1 MLACAIVATV
11 FGGVA
16 LLVGL
21 IFLIP
26 YRHLATRFDRSVTG
40 RVVDLVWNAAKF
52 NREQGHEP
60 AELTGQVGSRRIR
73 VSVTVGGRHQV
84 VNPMP
89 GTEGAS
95 VQNTINTFHKVY
107 TYTVN
112 GQTYTRADGVRY
124 SRGLAEK
131 WLGRDVTVY
140 YDSAEPSRASLSQ
153 GRGFLLVSRILL
165 PIGAA
170 LLALALWLWM
180 QV

>member
-1 MLACAIVATV
+1 MLACAIVATAL
-11 FGGVA
+11 GGAA
-16 LLVGL
+16 LLIGL

-52 NREQGHEP
+52 NREQGYEP
-60 AELTGQVGSRRIR
+60 AELTGQVGSRMIR

-89 GTEGAS
+89 GSEGAS
-95 VQNTINTFHKVY
+95 VQNTINTYHKVY

-112 GQTYTRADGVRY
+112 GQTYTRADGVCY
-124 SRGLAEK
+124 SRGLAER
-131 WLGRDVTVY
+131 WLDRDVTVY
-140 YDSAEPSRASLSQ
+140 YDSAEPSRASLSH
-153 GRGFLLVSRILL
+153 GGGFKLVSSILI
-165 PIGAA
+165 PIG
-170 LLALALWLWM
+170 LCVLALAVWLWL